1 MLVREVVDYPL
12 FDGESEER
20 SVFIYLPVG
29 YDEEENKDK
38 RYPVLYM
45 FDGHNVFRDEDASF
59 GRSWRMENYLD
70 LAGTQLVVVGVESS
84 RHPNNDRLCEYSP
97 YTFNDEKFGYVEGH
111 GTETMNWFVK
121 CLKPMVD
128 SNYRTIHNRRH
139 TFIGGSSMGGLMSL
153 FAITRYNRYFSRCL
167 ALSPSIWVNYKGMRE
182 MVKKSR
188 MNAET
193 LIYMEYGADEMKNHY
208 GMKEGYNMMVESM
221 LRKKAIDLTARIV
234 PRGNHS
240 EASWER
246 QLPIAIPALMY
257 GLE

>member
-1 MLVREVVDYPL
+1 
-12 FDGESEER
+12 
-20 SVFIYLPVG
+20 
-29 YDEEENKDK
+29 
-38 RYPVLYM
+38 
-45 FDGHNVFRDEDASF
+45 
-59 GRSWRMENYLD
+59 
-70 LAGTQLVVVGVESS
+70 
-84 RHPNNDRLCEYSP
+84 
-97 YTFNDEKFGYVEGH
+97 
-111 GTETMNWFVK
+111 
-121 CLKPMVD
+121 
-128 SNYRTIHNRRH
+128 
-139 TFIGGSSMGGLMSL
+139 MGGLMSL

-193 LIYMEYGADEMKNHY
+193 LIY
-208 GMKEGYNMMVESM
+208 NMMVESM

>member
-70 LAGTQLVVVGVESS
+70 LAGTQLIVVGVESS

-97 YTFNDEKFGYVEGH
+97 YTFD
-111 GTETMNWFVK
+111 
-121 CLKPMVD
+121 D
-128 SNYRTIHNRRH
+128 
-139 TFIGGSSMGGLMSL
+139 
-153 FAITRYNRYFSRCL
+153 
-167 ALSPSIWVNYKGMRE
+167 
-182 MVKKSR
+182 
-188 MNAET
+188 
-193 LIYMEYGADEMKNHY
+193 
-208 GMKEGYNMMVESM
+208 
-221 LRKKAIDLTARIV
+221 
-234 PRGNHS
+234 
-240 EASWER
+240 
-246 QLPIAIPALMY
+246 
-257 GLE
+257 

>member
-1 MLVREVVDYPL
+1 
-12 FDGESEER
+12 
-20 SVFIYLPVG
+20 
-29 YDEEENKDK
+29 
-38 RYPVLYM
+38 
-45 FDGHNVFRDEDASF
+45 
-59 GRSWRMENYLD
+59 
-70 LAGTQLVVVGVESS
+70 
-84 RHPNNDRLCEYSP
+84 
-97 YTFNDEKFGYVEGH
+97 
-111 GTETMNWFVK
+111 
-121 CLKPMVD
+121 
-128 SNYRTIHNRRH
+128 
-139 TFIGGSSMGGLMSL
+139 MGGLMSL

-193 LIYMEYGADEMKNHY
+193 LIYMEYGADEMRNHY